1 MRISAATDVVHGR
14 PLVSIIVNNHNY
26 GHFLPNAIDS
36 ALVQTYAPLE
46 VIVVDDGSTDQS
58 RDVIAGYGN
67 RILPVLKENGGQAS
81 AFNAGLAASLGDI
94 LIFLDADDALL
105 PEAAALAVQQFTPG
119 TVKVHWP
126 LLRTDEALEPTGQ
139 LTPPEDLPAGDFRQ
153 DIFRFGPATS
163 LSPPT
168 SGNAWARSFLELV
181 MPIPEQDHRIAA
193 DGYLY
198 GLAPGFGDI
207 GRVSTPQ
214 GFYRI
219 HRKNNYRGME
229 LDERLRLGL
238 VCIEHQWRVLRAHA
252 RQYDIAVDE
261 PAWERHS
268 YFHQLQAAAR
278 EIESVVPP
286 ATPLI
291 LLDEARWSIEGGIA
305 GRKVFPFP
313 ECDGYYAGP
322 PENDSAAIGELER
335 LRETHGI
342 EYFVIAAPA
351 FWWLED
357 YSGFA
362 QHLRSRYVEI
372 VANSRLIIFKL
383 EK

>member
-1 MRISAATDVVHGR
+1 MRFSAADHVVR
-14 PLVSIIVNNHNY
+14 EKPLVSIIVNNRNY
-26 GHFLPNAIDS
+26 GNFLSNAIDS
-36 ALVQTYAPLE
+36 ALLQTYAPLE
-46 VIVVDDGSTDQS
+46 VVVVDDGSTDNS
-58 RDVIAGYGN
+58 RDVIAGYGE
-67 RILPVLKENGGQAS
+67 RIVTVLKENGGQAS

-105 PEAAALAVQQFTPG
+105 PEAAALAVEQFARG

-126 LLRTDEALEPTGQ
+126 LMRTDETLEPTGQ
-139 LTPPEDLPAGDFRQ
+139 LTPPEDLPAGDFRR

-207 GRVSTPQ
+207 GRVTTPQ

-219 HRKNNYRGME
+219 HGTNNYRGMK
-229 LDERLRLGL
+229 LDERLRLGM

-252 RQYDIAVDE
+252 RKNDIAVDE

-278 EIESVVPP
+278 EIESVIPP
-286 ATPLI
+286 ATQLI

-305 GRKVFPFP
+305 GRMVIPFP
-313 ECDGYYAGP
+313 ESDGYYAGP
-322 PENDSAAIGELER
+322 PENDSAAIDELER
-335 LRETHGI
+335 IRKTHGAQ
-342 EYFVIAAPA
+342 YFVIAAPA
-351 FWWLED
+351 FWWLEC

-362 QHLRSRYVEI
+362 EHLRSHYVEI
-372 VANSRLIIFKL
+372 LANDRLIILNL